1 MPSECRG
8 FAGASSIR
16 IQSAPARERGGVAH
30 RHLPAGQSGT
40 LDLVP
45 TEPSFGEVSVARGGG
60 GAALFRDCAM
70 TVAPDGAVYVVT
82 QKELWK
88 AAP

>member
-1 MPSECRG
+1 VLKLRR
-8 FAGASSIR
+8 A
-16 IQSAPARERGGVAH
+16 ARPENEMKMIFV
-30 RHLPAGQSGT
+30 S
-40 LDLVP
+40 V
-45 TEPSFGEVSVARGGG
+45 VSVARGGG
-60 GAALFRDCAM
+60 GAALFRGCAM